1 MRALMLLLPA
11 LGVGLVVWQLLS
23 GDGPDTTTVS
33 ALLLIVIGLI
43 GVAVPQSFIA
53 LGRRITHIEALG
65 LKVELRVQEARLT
78 VAQFD
83 AEEDGAGKDPPSWPD
98 SNKKAMELIA
108 DKLREKL
115 RFSSTALFD
124 RKGDEIAEEM
134 IVLSLGTEGL
144 LPYSEVRL
152 CQDLLGDFYTEMGEL
167 DEDDRIAFLDSSW
180 VFAARFASRIFDRQ
194 ARKILEAAGWRVAD
208 FSQARGHRA
217 DFLAVRK
224 EANVLMAAR
233 IAAPMSSLEKTANRL
248 RKKEGF
254 PLADL
259 KRAIV
264 VPDYVR
270 KLPREIDKGPMRIG
284 EGILV
289 ARLSRLAAQPGIFE
303 TDPNELPEMQFEAA
317 QGDS

>member
-1 MRALMLLLPA
+1 MRALMSLLLA
-11 LGVGLVVWQLLS
+11 LGIGLIVWQLLS

-43 GVAVPQSFIA
+43 GVAVPQGFIA
-53 LGRRITHIEALG
+53 LGKRITHIEALG

-78 VAQFD
+78 IEHFD
-83 AEEDGAGKDPPSWPD
+83 AEEDGAAKDPPPWPD

-108 DKLREKL
+108 EKLREKL

-152 CQDLLGDFYTEMGEL
+152 CQDLLGDFYMEMGEL

-180 VFAARFASRIFDRQ
+180 VFAARFASRVFDRQ
-194 ARKILEAAGWRVAD
+194 ARKVLEAAGWKVAD
-208 FSQARGHRA
+208 FSQGRGHRA
-217 DFLAVRK
+217 DFLAVHE
-224 EANVLMAAR
+224 EANVLTAAR
-233 IAAPMSSLEKTANRL
+233 LAAPKASLEKTANRL
-248 RKKEGF
+248 RKKGF

-264 VPDYVR
+264 VPDHVK
-270 KLPREIDKGPMRIG
+270 KLPKEIDEGPMKIG
-284 EGILV
+284 KGMV
-289 ARLSRLAAQPGIFE
+289 VSRLSQLAAEPRIVN
-303 TDPNELPEMQFEAA
+303 TDLDGLPEFPFEAA
-317 QGDS
+317 KGDS